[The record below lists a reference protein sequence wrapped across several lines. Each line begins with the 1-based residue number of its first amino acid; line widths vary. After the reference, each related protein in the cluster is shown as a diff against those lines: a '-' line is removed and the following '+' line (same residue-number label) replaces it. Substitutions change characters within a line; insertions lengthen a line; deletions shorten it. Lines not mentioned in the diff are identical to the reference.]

1 MKDNQRIKYLMEVLK
16 GYMHDTPAGENTYF
30 YDEAVC
36 DGWCLYDD
44 ILDTLIMMDVIEH
57 EEE

>member
-1 MKDNQRIKYLMEVLK
+1 MQDNQRIKYLMETLK
-16 GYMHDTPAGENTYF
+16 GFMHDTPAGENTYF

-44 ILDTLIMMDVIEH
+44 IRIALIQMEVIEY